1 MSIIIVIPVL
11 NPTEVTVKLVRE
23 LKTCNLNNILMVDDG
38 SEASCKPYL
47 ISAEEE
53 GAAVIHHEKN
63 LGKGAAIKTALAYVM
78 NLPNIVEINGIVTA
92 DADGQHKPVDIR
104 KIADKLKATNH
115 FVMGKRNFKAKQV
128 PRRNRFGNSF
138 SSLFYHLETGGV
150 CTDTQT
156 GLRGIPKEL
165 FNLALET
172 AGERYEYEMNFLLS
186 VGKAG
191 YAIEMEDI
199 NTVYEQGNKGSH
211 FHPIKDSYRIYR
223 TMFNYIF
230 TSLVTALIDLGLFHL
245 FTLVIDNSIGRM
257 LLQATV
263 WARVISGIV
272 NFILNKFFSFK
283 KKNHTVSQ
291 IFKYGALFI
300 FQMTSSW
307 LLVWSLSGI
316 GIAYVFIKAVVDSIL
331 FCLSYYA
338 QRKWVFKNEAS

>member
-1 MSIIIVIPVL
+1 MSVIIVIPVL
-11 NPTEVTVKLVRE
+11 NPTELTVKLVRE
-23 LKTCNLNNILMVDDG
+23 LKTYNLNNILIVDDG
-38 SEASCKPYL
+38 SDVSCKPYL

-63 LGKGAAIKTALAYVM
+63 FGKGAAIKTALAHVM

-104 KIADKLKATNH
+104 KIADKLKATNRL
-115 FVMGKRNFKAKQV
+115 VMGKRDFKAEQV
-128 PRRNRFGNSF
+128 PRRSRFGNSF
-138 SSLFYHLETGGV
+138 SSLFYHLETGGI

-172 AGERYEYEMNFLLS
+172 TGERYEYEMNFLLS

-223 TMFNYIF
+223 TMFNYVFI
-230 TSLVTALIDLGLFHL
+230 SLISALIDLGLFHL
-245 FTLVIDNSIGRM
+245 FTLVIDKSIGLM

-263 WARVISGIV
+263 LARAISGIV
-272 NFILNKFFSFK
+272 NFLLNKFFSFK
-283 KKNHTVSQ
+283 KKKHTMPQ
-291 IFKYGALFI
+291 IFKYSALFI

-307 LLVWSLSGI
+307 LLVWISSGI
-316 GIAYVFIKAVVDSIL
+316 GVAFVFIKAIVDTIL
-331 FCLSYYA
+331 FCLSYYE
-338 QRKWVFKNEAS
+338 QRKWVSKNEIS